1 MEEDL
6 SKGETANVNE
16 RREKVAVVEFRYEGE
31 DYVKNVKNGE
41 IYTRAN
47 YNRVL
52 ETGEDL
58 VVVGKMVRD
67 LEGKERVVLT

>member
-1 MEEDL
+1 M
-6 SKGETANVNE
+6 
-16 RREKVAVVEFRYEGE
+16 
-31 DYVKNVKNGE
+31 KNGE

-47 YNRVL
+47 YKDAQENDV
-52 ETGEDL
+52 DL